1 MISRR
6 GFLARAALGG
16 AALVLPAPIAACSR
30 TDAAEGDVAPDW
42 VPPTAAD
49 RERLETWLRTLR
61 SEGLADPTAPMGPAV
76 ARVGELA
83 LNSPY
88 AAGTL
93 DAYVAAGGSPNEEP
107 LTLHLMKFDCVS
119 LVEACIGVARTA
131 AARADAGW
139 DRYAQEIERMRYRR
153 GLRSDYASRLH
164 YFSEWI
170 ADGARRGLV
179 DDLGTTMGGEPD
191 ARPLRFMSEHR
202 ASYPALADDATF
214 RAIEM
219 RERLLD
225 SSPRQV
231 IAKARIPEIQDQLQ
245 TGDVLAFAT
254 TIAGLDVTH
263 TGLAYRTADGVMRVL
278 HAPLSGGVVQVS
290 PGTVADYVNGLR
302 NSTGILAARPLHGRV
317 MPAGGGGGSSSLGS

>member
-1 MISRR
+1 
-6 GFLARAALGG
+6 
-16 AALVLPAPIAACSR
+16 
-30 TDAAEGDVAPDW
+30 
-42 VPPTAAD
+42 
-49 RERLETWLRTLR
+49 
-61 SEGLADPTAPMGPAV
+61 
-76 ARVGELA
+76 
-83 LNSPY
+83 
-88 AAGTL
+88 
-93 DAYVAAGGSPNEEP
+93 
-107 LTLHLMKFDCVS
+107 MKFDCVS
-119 LVEACIGVARTA
+119 LVEACLGVARTA

-153 GLRSDYASRLH
+153 GMRSDYASRLH

-170 ADGARRGLV
+170 TDGVRRGLV
-179 DDLGTTMGGEPD
+179 DDLGTTLGAEPD
-191 ARPLRFMSEHR
+191 ARPLRFMSQHR

-254 TIAGLDVTH
+254 SIEGLDVTH

-302 NSTGILAARPLHGRV
+302 NSTGILVARPLYHRV
-317 MPAGGGGGSSSLGS
+317 GTVGTGGSPALGS